1 MFLGYNVNS
10 LNDTEE
16 NTKTL
21 FTFAGIASLFI
32 KTEKVPA
39 IG

>member
-1 MFLGYNVNS
+1 MNVNF
-10 LNDTEE
+10 LNDTEK

-32 KTEKVPA
+32 KTEKVSD
-39 IG
+39 I